1 MNRKSSQKEINEAKK
16 RALKGDVEDLNN
28 IDWAW
33 KFNNENILNLTK
45 TPTMSGY
52 IEKQNTRWVARVC
65 RASNE
70 TLTKQLM
77 FVDEKFTK
85 VGNRPHTV
93 YENVIRIQHE
103 KYGKSGET
111 FLKESCKR

>member
-1 MNRKSSQKEINEAKK
+1 
-16 RALKGDVEDLNN
+16 
-28 IDWAW
+28 
-33 KFNNENILNLTK
+33 
-45 TPTMSGY
+45 MSDY
-52 IEKQNTRWVARVC
+52 IEKQNTRLVAHAC

-85 VGNRPHTV
+85 GGNRPRTV
-93 YENVIRIQHE
+93 CENVIRIQHE
-103 KYGKSGET
+103 KYGKSVEK